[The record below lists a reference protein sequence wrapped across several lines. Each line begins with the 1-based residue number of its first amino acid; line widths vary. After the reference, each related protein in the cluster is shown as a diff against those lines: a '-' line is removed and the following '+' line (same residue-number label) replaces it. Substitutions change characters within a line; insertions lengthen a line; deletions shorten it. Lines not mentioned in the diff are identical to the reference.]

1 MAKEATVLKIE
12 KTNDK
17 PGAWIKIRVLG
28 DDGKERDK
36 YLKDAAL
43 QATVNQTGVYEFTN
57 EKKGQY
63 WEIVGAKF
71 LRPLNGTPNG
81 TTHTQTPGIQAQPQT
96 PRNPGQVD
104 PNTYLQNKAITGQ
117 VAMKVAGEVLNKALE
132 QGAFKGSQAGLID
145 VGGLSEAVNVLAEM
159 LMTTAGKFI
168 QPVVAEVKTDKKKE
182 YTDSEG
188 RTHVPVETEGA

>member
-12 KTNDK
+12 KTSDK
-17 PGAWIKIRVLG
+17 AGAWVKLRVLG
-28 DDGKERDK
+28 DDGKERDN

-43 QATVNQTGVYEFTN
+43 QASVTQPGVYEFT
-57 EKKGQY
+57 KKKEGQY

-71 LRPLNGTPNG
+71 LRPLSGTGNGTPA
-81 TTHTQTPGIQAQPQT
+81 QTPGITAQPQT
-96 PRNPGQVD
+96 ARTPGQVD
-104 PNTYLQNKAITGQ
+104 PNTLLQNRAITGQ